1 MKTSNTNILLLVSL
15 ILAFEFLILCNGQG
29 TLLSKTFYKKSCP
42 KALDIIKN
50 VTSSKVA
57 ANSALGAKLLRLHF
71 HDCFVRGCDASVL
84 LDPVGTGQT
93 EKQSI
98 VNTFLSGYDVID
110 NIKTA
115 VEKVCPDVVSCADI
129 LALAARDS
137 VSVPFGKPMWDV
149 LLGRRDGNVSLLTD
163 TFVQL
168 PAPFSNFTSLK
179 TLFASK
185 KLNLNDLVTLS
196 GGHTIGVSHCG
207 SFSNRLS
214 NFSSTSNTDPSLDP
228 AYANLLRT
236 ECPTNSNPEVEMDPQ
251 SSLSFDNHYY
261 KILFEKK
268 GLFQSDAALLT
279 NRDATT
285 IAQKFTN
292 NKKFFEEFGKSMQKM
307 GAIEVLVGKVGEIR
321 KQCRVVN
328 SK

>member
-1 MKTSNTNILLLVSL
+1 MKTSKTNILLLVSL
-15 ILAFEFLILCNGQG
+15 VLAFEFLSVCNGQG
-29 TLLSKTFYKKSCP
+29 TLLKKHFYKKSCP
-42 KALDIIKN
+42 KALTIVETIIAG
-50 VTSSKVA
+50 KVA
-57 ANSALGAKLLRLHF
+57 ANPALGAKLLRLHF
-71 HDCFVRGCDASVL
+71 HDCFVRTRW
-84 LDPVGTGQT
+84 GTAQT

-110 NIKTA
+110 DIKTA
-115 VEKVCPDVVSCADI
+115 VEKACPGVVSCADI

-149 LLGRRDGNVSLLTD
+149 LLGRRDGNVSLLAD

-207 SFSNRLS
+207 SFSNRLA

-228 AYANLLRT
+228 AYAKFLRKK
-236 ECPTNSNPEVEMDPQ
+236 CPANTNPEVEMDPK

-261 KILFEKK
+261 KILLEKK

-279 NRDATT
+279 NRGATK
-285 IAQKFTN
+285 IVKKFTN
-292 NKKFFEEFGKSMQKM
+292 NKKFFEKFGKSMQKM
-307 GAIEVLVGKVGEIR
+307 GAIELLVGKKGEIR

-328 SK
+328 RK